1 MALKW
6 PTFQPTESLAAAI
19 DEFARAMGKVAQLAP
34 PATAVAVPCW
44 AFWRMAKD
52 LLIKRPGIGYDEQFF
67 MWGGW
72 SVLKGLA
79 PYRDFLEFKPPMTF
93 LTHALALKLYGYEGE
108 RFRYF
113 FLWLALSSIA
123 AFIGALVKRGG
134 DVALCA
140 SLGLAMSYLF
150 TGYHEKFFA
159 DTESIG
165 LSFYLLGVAALI
177 VKTRFRKTAEAF
189 GGIFLTCA
197 SLSKEPFI
205 PCVAATW
212 VASYFLVYGKV
223 SRNSLLHYVKYTALG
238 IGAVVGALCVYMV
251 PTGAMSAYISTVH
264 GYMRMFRDPQ
274 NGYCVLIHQFKP
286 TGRMWDDLPLQ
297 WERIR
302 KDFLNLATLGFI
314 APLFLASVVFL
325 PRRSVVLFCTVSAAF
340 ACALYGLTASHCYFP
355 HYYLMALSGL
365 FLFLGAGIDAIG
377 PSLALAGG
385 SSGLWMRAVV
395 LLTVGIQLWPTI
407 TADSPTDV
415 SKAWAPF
422 EPAPGLYDF
431 IRAHTS
437 PKDKIFTTGPP
448 GVYVYADRLAA
459 VRESTIMDELLPTM
473 PGDTDAEKLR
483 PLYEELVRN
492 QPKVVFL
499 DPERSN
505 RKTRHY
511 AGAIMPFLSE
521 YKYEKVNEN
530 LYVKP

>member
-6 PTFQPTESLAAAI
+6 PTFHPSESLAAAL
-19 DEFARAMGKVAQLAP
+19 DEVLRAMGKVARLAP
-34 PATAVAVPCW
+34 SVAAVALPCW
-44 AFWRMAKD
+44 AFWRIAKG

-72 SVLKGLA
+72 SILKGLA

-93 LTHALALKLYGYEGE
+93 LTHALALKLYGYEEE

-113 FLWLALSSIA
+113 FLWLSLSSIA
-123 AFIGALVKRGG
+123 AFIGALVKRGC

-140 SLGLAMSYLF
+140 SLGLAMAYLF
-150 TGYHEKFFA
+150 TEYHEKFLA

-177 VKTRFRKTAEAF
+177 IKTRYRKTAEVF

-205 PCVAATW
+205 PCVATTW
-212 VASYFLVYGKV
+212 VASYFLVYGKL
-223 SRNSLLHYVKYTALG
+223 SRGHVGHYIKYTALG
-238 IGAVVGALCVYMV
+238 IGAVIGVLCLYMV
-251 PTGAMSAYISTVH
+251 PTGAMSAYISTVR
-264 GYMRMFRDPQ
+264 GYTRMFRDPQ

-302 KDFLNLATLGFI
+302 KDFLNLATLGFV
-314 APLFLASVVFL
+314 APLFLASLVFL
-325 PRRSVVLFCTVSAAF
+325 PRRSLALFFTASIAF

-355 HYYLMALSGL
+355 HYYLMAESGL
-365 FLFLGAGIDAIG
+365 FFFLGAGIDAIG
-377 PSLALAGG
+377 PALAFAGG

-395 LLTVGIQLWPTI
+395 LLTVGIQLWPTVE
-407 TADSPTDV
+407 ADLPPEVTRT
-415 SKAWAPF
+415 WAPS
-422 EPAPGLYDF
+422 EPAPGLFDF
-431 IRAHTS
+431 IRTHTS
-437 PKDKIFTTGPP
+437 PQDKIFTTGPP
-448 GVYVYADRLAA
+448 GLYVYADRLSA
-459 VRESTIMDELLPTM
+459 VRESSIIDELIPSM
-473 PGDTDAEKLR
+473 EGDTDAEKLR

-492 QPKVVFL
+492 QPKVIFL
-499 DPERSN
+499 DPERAN
-505 RKTRHY
+505 RKVRHL
-511 AGAIMPFLSE
+511 AGAISPFLSE
-521 YKYEKVNEN
+521 YNYTKVNEN